1 MSRTKTFKRQ
11 HAELRQLSIEV
22 RAVLSP
28 EAIERDA
35 RAVRALVAR
44 FAGKLRVHTKME
56 NEALY
61 PGLLA
66 HHDEAVRS
74 VAKKLLAE
82 LGPVYATFDAYESR
96 WPTADALLASP
107 RDFVLDTLHLYEQLA
122 HRMRTEDRTLYTLVD
137 QTESLFG

>member
-1 MSRTKTFKRQ
+1 MSRTTTFKRQ

-22 RAVLSP
+22 RALLSP

-61 PGLLA
+61 PALLA
-66 HHDEAVRS
+66 HHDESVRI
-74 VAKKLLAE
+74 VAQKLLAE

-96 WPTADALLASP
+96 WPTAEALLENP
-107 RDFVLDTLHLYEQLA
+107 RAFVLDTLQLYETLA
-122 HRMRTEDRTLYTLVD
+122 HRMRTEDRTLYSLVD
-137 QTESLFG
+137 QTESLYG